1 MTASS
6 SGRDRRRVI
15 HHDAAVGAGNGA
27 AGGAARWG
35 PIALLVV
42 VPLIAFWPLYFADF
56 TSWDDLVWVGRNP
69 AFNPPTV
76 QSIGAFWDPRHPF
89 EDLYVPVTFTAWG
102 IVAAAARLDTPD
114 ANGVQLNPAIFHVA
128 NLLLHVLSG
137 IVAYLL
143 LWRLLRHR
151 WAACAGALLFA
162 LHPVQVEAVA
172 WISGLKDVLAGL
184 LSLLACLGFLAA
196 VDRGES
202 ESDAEQ
208 STEPA
213 MGWGAYA
220 CATLAF
226 CLAMLA
232 KPSAMMTP
240 AVAAVLLA
248 FASIAWKRPRLLRRM
263 ALLVPWVALAVPV
276 AVIARFSQPASIVVP
291 VAPRWRPWIAA
302 DSIAFYL
309 GKLFFPWPLG
319 LDYGRSP
326 QFVIQSGQILWTWLV
341 PVVVLCLAWALRKR
355 IPALLAGFAVLVVA
369 PLPVLGLTRFD
380 FQFYSTVAD
389 HYLYMAMLGPA
400 LVAAALLARCWNG
413 IAVSI
418 AAALLIVLGVIT
430 SHQATYWKDNFTLL
444 HHVLAVN
451 PHDYGA
457 HRELGMALAARH
469 EDAAAEEQYR
479 LALEARPG
487 RAEVLYNWANLL
499 LRQGRFDQAISLYRQ
514 AEDEW
519 ADHPLLHNNLGVAL
533 MQSARTAPPQ
543 EQSARLQAAYEQ
555 FDRAALLDPN
565 YADAQLH
572 LAIMLAMK
580 GDFDAASAR
589 YRRALEIN
597 PDLTAA
603 RQGLATVE
611 RLKLSGRRQ

>member
-6 SGRDRRRVI
+6 SGRDRRRLIQKV
-15 HHDAAVGAGNGA
+15 VVVRAGKGG

-42 VPLIAFWPLYFADF
+42 VPLIVFWPLYFADF

-102 IVAAAARLDTPD
+102 LVSAVARLDVPD

-137 IVAYLL
+137 IVVYLL

-162 LHPVQVEAVA
+162 VHPVQVEAVA

-184 LSLLACLGFLAA
+184 LSLLASLGFLAA
-196 VDRGES
+196 IDRRES
-202 ESDAEQ
+202 ESGSAH
-208 STEPA
+208 SAEPA
-213 MGWGAYA
+213 VGWGAYVG
-220 CATLAF
+220 ATLAF

-240 AVAAVLLA
+240 GVAAVLLG
-248 FASIAWKRPRLLRRM
+248 FASVWWTRPRLLRRM
-263 ALLVPWVALAVPV
+263 ALLVRWVVLAIPIAL
-276 AVIARFSQPASIVVP
+276 IARFSQPASIVAP
-291 VAPRWRPWIAA
+291 VALHWRPLIAA

-309 GKLFFPWPLG
+309 GKLFFPRPLG

-341 PVVVLCLAWALRKR
+341 PITVLCLAWALRKR
-355 IPALLAGFAVLVVA
+355 IPALLAGFAVLVLA

-389 HYLYMAMLGPA
+389 HYLYLAMLGPA
-400 LVAAALLARCWNG
+400 LVTAALLARYWNW
-413 IAVSI
+413 I
-418 AAALLIVLGVIT
+418 AASMAVAVLLVLGAMT
-430 SHQATYWKDNFTLL
+430 SNQATYWKDNFTLL
-444 HHVLAVN
+444 EHVLAVN

-499 LRQGRFDQAISLYRQ
+499 LRQGRFVQAISLYRQ

-519 ADHPLLHNNLGVAL
+519 ADHAILHNNLGVAL
-533 MQSARTAPPQ
+533 MQSARTALPQ
-543 EQSARLQAAYEQ
+543 EQSTRLQAAYEQ
-555 FDRAALLDPN
+555 FDRAAQLDPN

-580 GDFDAASAR
+580 GDYDAARAR

-597 PDLTAA
+597 PNLPAA
-603 RQGLATVE
+603 QQGLATVE
-611 RLKLSGRRQ
+611 RLKQSSRPR

>member
-1 MTASS
+1 M
-6 SGRDRRRVI
+6 R
-15 HHDAAVGAGNGA
+15 AGKGG

-42 VPLIAFWPLYFADF
+42 VPLIVFWPLYFADF

-102 IVAAAARLDTPD
+102 LVSAVARLDVPD

-137 IVAYLL
+137 IVVYLL

-162 LHPVQVEAVA
+162 VHPVQVEAVA

-184 LSLLACLGFLAA
+184 LSLLASLGFLAA
-196 VDRGES
+196 IDRRES
-202 ESDAEQ
+202 ESGSAH
-208 STEPA
+208 SAEPA
-213 MGWGAYA
+213 VGWGAYVG
-220 CATLAF
+220 ATLAF

-240 AVAAVLLA
+240 GVAAVLLG
-248 FASIAWKRPRLLRRM
+248 FASVWWTRPRLLRRM
-263 ALLVPWVALAVPV
+263 ALLVRWVVLAIPIAL
-276 AVIARFSQPASIVVP
+276 IARFSQPASIVAP
-291 VAPRWRPWIAA
+291 VALHWRPLIAA

-309 GKLFFPWPLG
+309 GKLFFPRPLG

-341 PVVVLCLAWALRKR
+341 PITVLCLAWALRKR
-355 IPALLAGFAVLVVA
+355 IPALLAGFAVLVLA

-389 HYLYMAMLGPA
+389 HYLYLAMLGPA
-400 LVAAALLARCWNG
+400 LVTAALLARYWNW
-413 IAVSI
+413 I
-418 AAALLIVLGVIT
+418 AASMAVAVLLVLGAMT
-430 SHQATYWKDNFTLL
+430 SNQATYWKDNFTLL
-444 HHVLAVN
+444 EHVLAVN

-499 LRQGRFDQAISLYRQ
+499 LRQGRFVQAISLYRQ

-519 ADHPLLHNNLGVAL
+519 ADHAILHNNLGVAL
-533 MQSARTAPPQ
+533 MQSARTALPQ
-543 EQSARLQAAYEQ
+543 EQSTRLQAAYEQ
-555 FDRAALLDPN
+555 FDRAAQLDPN

-580 GDFDAASAR
+580 GDYDAARAR

-597 PDLTAA
+597 PNLPAA
-603 RQGLATVE
+603 QQGLATVE
-611 RLKLSGRRQ
+611 RLKQSSRPR